1 MPKVRRFRLPYAL
14 FQHLLTRAISAILSR
29 FPGDFKSQELTPSKL
44 LLTSSKLLAA
54 IAASRGLLRSFVQM
68 SNVET

>member
-44 LLTSSKLLAA
+44 LAA
-54 IAASRGLLRSFVQM
+54 IAATYVGERVHRFA
-68 SNVET
+68 

>member
-44 LLTSSKLLAA
+44 LAA
-54 IAASRGLLRSFVQM
+54 IAASRGLLRSFVKM